1 MGKRNLAIVG
11 THEDYLADIYD
22 ERTGRD
28 PSIVTGCASAEDAAT
43 SYFKS
48 IFENSNAMIRVAV
61 VAVWPAALGPERM
74 TVFDAEAVLT
84 PLNEPHAKQGEYD
97 VFLDMRQRL

>member
-11 THEDYLADIYD
+11 THEDFFADIFD

-28 PSIVTGCASAEDAAT
+28 PSIVTGCASLEDAAT

-48 IFENSNAMIRVAV
+48 IFENSNAMIRTAV
-61 VAVWPAALGPERM
+61 VAVWPVTLGLECM
-74 TVFDAEAVLT
+74 TVFDAEALLT
-84 PLNEPHAKQGEYD
+84 PCNEPDAEPDDYD
-97 VFLDMRQRL
+97 VFLDVRQRL